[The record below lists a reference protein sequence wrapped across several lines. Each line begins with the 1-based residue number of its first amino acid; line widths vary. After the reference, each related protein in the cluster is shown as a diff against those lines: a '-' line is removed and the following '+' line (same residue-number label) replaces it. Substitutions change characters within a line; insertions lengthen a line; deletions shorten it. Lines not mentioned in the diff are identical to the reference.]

1 MADSA
6 SESAAELA
14 KKARELSSSMSS
26 YSSAA
31 GSASASA
38 ALLASGLEQ
47 LSGGAVNFTK
57 QVANGND
64 SFSKF
69 NGSISQLAD
78 GTGDLLMAM
87 GPNSLIM
94 AGFGLLAKALGAV
107 VGKVFENEDK
117 LMGSYDKL
125 AEFGVATSL
134 TTDALYEAGKTAG
147 YPNENGLLKILT
159 DNVSKISTDLLGLAG
174 TSSKGFDA
182 FKKISTVTNDTL
194 DHFNKLGVSQKKL
207 NEYQASYVSLQVKTG
222 AASKMSTDQLKAGSI
237 EYAKNLVE
245 LAAVTGKTTDQ
256 IKEGQKQ
263 DLEDVAYAIH
273 ARQVASKENGEQ
285 QLQRERDAL
294 ERLEQV
300 GGKEMRK
307 GFLKVLAS
315 GNASAPEAQGLA
327 NALALGNV
335 NLDDLMKGI
344 KSGQITAEQAAKK
357 VQDAQALAL
366 KKLGNNANL
375 LDANALRALGQ
386 TPDTVKGLGQVIEEG
401 TDKKVK
407 EDIANAKDRK
417 DEIKDQQNINRNA
430 SKDMATA
437 MDEFVR
443 LISGAVHTVFKGLM
457 YALTAFAKGL
467 VSFLELPLVQSLTGM
482 KIDKSIAAMFMS
494 TEELTARNTEITKKL
509 KDTKQNDVQTGVA
522 GDMAIDQSSMAG
534 EKNKESA
541 RKSLIEEQKAIQEAL
556 KMRTEGEKATTPTA
570 NASKTAAAPS
580 APTSTAPAPAGP
592 SASGAAP
599 PPTATPG
606 SHADGGVARP
616 PFSGFSGAL
625 GGTEAT
631 IPLPSGENI
640 PAKIKMPSDLTT
652 NRDSLLG
659 SSDTVQGLM
668 TKYTSNLGGGATAS
682 TTSGTPAKSGGN
694 VFELIS
700 SRMDDLIEKM
710 TKNNALQ
717 TELLQLSKR

>member
-14 KKARELSSSMSS
+14 KKARELSSSMSG

-31 GSASASA
+31 GSASAA
-38 ALLASGLEQ
+38 AGLLASGLQQ

-57 QVANGND
+57 QLASGND

-69 NGSISQLAD
+69 NGSINQLAD

-134 TTDALYEAGKTAG
+134 TTDALMKAGDTAG
-147 YPNENGLLKILT
+147 YPNDNGLLKILT

-174 TSSKGFDA
+174 TSSKGFEA
-182 FKKISTVTNDTL
+182 FTKISEVTNDTL
-194 DHFNKLGVSQKKL
+194 NKFNKLGISQKKL

-222 AASKMSTDQLKAGSI
+222 AASKMTTDQLQAGSI
-237 EYAKNLVE
+237 RYAENLVE

-256 IKEGQKQ
+256 IKESQKN
-263 DLEDVAYAIH
+263 DLNDVAYAIH
-273 ARQVASKENGEQ
+273 ARQVAAKENGAQ
-285 QLQRERDAL
+285 QLERERDAL

-300 GGKEMRK
+300 GGPEMRK

-366 KKLGNNANL
+366 KKLGNNATL
-375 LDANALRALGQ
+375 LDANALKMLNV
-386 TPDTVKGLGQVIEEG
+386 TPDSVKGLSQVIEEG

-407 EDIANAKDRK
+407 EDIKNAKDRK
-417 DEIKDQQNINRNA
+417 DEIKDQQNINRNT
-430 SKDMATA
+430 SKDIALA

-443 LISGAVHTVFKGLM
+443 LISGAVHTVFKGLI
-457 YALTAFAKGL
+457 YALTALSKGL
-467 VSFLELPLVQSLTGM
+467 ISFLSLPMVEKLTGM
-482 KIDKSIAAMFMS
+482 KIDKSITAMFLS
-494 TEELTARNTEITKKL
+494 TEELTSRNAEITKQLEDVK
-509 KDTKQNDVQTGVA
+509 KSETKGEATAYMSNNPSRTA
-522 GDMAIDQSSMAG
+522 G
-534 EKNKESA
+534 NKEMIT
-541 RKSLIEEQKAIQEAL
+541 KSLLEEQKAIQEAL
-556 KMRTEGEKATTPTA
+556 ELRKQTEKASTP
-570 NASKTAAAPS
+570 STAAGKTPAAP
-580 APTSTAPAPAGP
+580 AAQTSTAPAPPGP
-592 SASGAAP
+592 QASGAAP

-668 TKYTSNLGGGATAS
+668 TQYTSNLGGGTTAPS
-682 TTSGTPAKSGGN
+682 TSGAPAKSGGN